1 MAEYSYRFASLLSD
15 SDIAE
20 IELSN
25 VRFDRRIIQPGAFQ
39 ATAVVTNLN
48 IAEQVKKII
57 PARTIVH
64 VYRDADIWGTYI
76 IWSVR
81 VRSSNRGPVTV
92 DISGSS
98 LESWFYRRLLDVD
111 LDFTGDDQ
119 FEIAR
124 TLVEQAQI
132 GWFPYVDSA
141 NLNIMTSSNNSGVL
155 RDRSYRL
162 TEAAS
167 VGQRL
172 EELANVDNGFE
183 YFISTYVDSDTNMR
197 VRKFVMAKQLG
208 SDISESVFSYPGSI
222 LSYEIDYDANEAATA
237 FWARG
242 DTISDDVTSAS
253 EPLMTE
259 SPVLAGDYLENAFP
273 HLDKVVNYS
282 TVIVLDTLVRY
293 ATWWRDNRSGVFAV
307 PVIEINTTD
316 VPTIITPT
324 TLGSYGQFT
333 ILDEYF
339 GLSGEN
345 LPQFSY
351 RNRIVGI
358 EVTPPQRGSAEK
370 IRLVVEQA
378 FDPTDVE

>member
-1 MAEYSYRFASLLSD
+1 MAEYSYRFANLLSD
-15 SDIAE
+15 SDVAE

-39 ATAVVTNLN
+39 ATAIVTNLN
-48 IAEQVKKII
+48 MAEQVKKII
-57 PARTIVH
+57 PARTVVH

-76 IWSVR
+76 IWSIH

-92 DISGSS
+92 DIQGSS
-98 LESWFYRRLLDVD
+98 LESWFYKRLLDVD
-111 LDFTGDDQ
+111 LDFEDDDQ
-119 FEIAR
+119 FYIAR

-132 GWFPYVDSA
+132 GWPPYEDSA
-141 NLNIMTSSNNSGVL
+141 NLNIITTSNNSGVL

-162 TEAAS
+162 TDAVS

-183 YFISTYVDSDTNMR
+183 YYVSTYVDSETNMR
-197 VRKFVMAKQLG
+197 VRKLILANELG
-208 SDISESVFSYPGSI
+208 QDIQESVFAYPGSI
-222 LSYEIDYDANEAATA
+222 LSYDIGYDATDAATA

-242 DTISDDVTSAS
+242 DTISDDVTSSS
-253 EPLMTE
+253 EPLML
-259 SPVLAGDYLENAFP
+259 SAPVLSSEYLENAFP

-282 TVIVLDTLVRY
+282 TVIVLDTLVEY
-293 ATWWRDNRSGVFAV
+293 ATWWRDNRSGVWAV
-307 PVIEINTTD
+307 PVIEVNTTD

-324 TLGSYGQFT
+324 TLGSYAQFT

-339 GLSGEN
+339 GLSDT
-345 LPQFSY
+345 LPEFSY

-378 FDPTDVE
+378 FDPTDIE